1 MKPGG
6 KAMPPKVN
14 HDRVDSKKK
23 KKKKR
28 SAYPKAII
36 ERKRRMILG
45 VTILMGMVHRIGF
58 VCFYSPLHV
67 PDNDTFVSK
76 EATKTG
82 ELPDQDNHTKIP
94 QVVTHD

>member
-1 MKPGG
+1 
-6 KAMPPKVN
+6 
-14 HDRVDSKKK
+14 
-23 KKKKR
+23 
-28 SAYPKAII
+28 
-36 ERKRRMILG
+36 
-45 VTILMGMVHRIGF
+45 MGMVHRIGF